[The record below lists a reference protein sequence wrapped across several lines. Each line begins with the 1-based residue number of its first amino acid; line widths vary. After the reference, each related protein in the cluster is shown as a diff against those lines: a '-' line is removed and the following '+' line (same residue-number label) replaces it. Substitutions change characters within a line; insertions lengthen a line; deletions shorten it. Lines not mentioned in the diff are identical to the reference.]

1 MLSNNK
7 PILRDLVLVGGGHS
21 HVGVLKAFA
30 MQPLPGVRLTLVCT
44 DAHTPYSGMLPGYV
58 AGHYD
63 FDVVHLDLVRLCVF
77 AGARFVRAEVTGID
91 RVRRQVALH
100 GRPALDYDLLAI
112 NTGST
117 PQTSATPG
125 AAEHA
130 VSVKPIASFN
140 QRWLALLSAV
150 QAGVGP
156 RSIAVVGA
164 GAGGVELL
172 LAMQYRLRS
181 ECRALGNP
189 QAAPVFSL
197 FSSSNTILPTHNARV
212 QRRFAHVLGARGVQV
227 HTSARVTQVSD
238 AAVHVQRANQTH
250 RETGD
255 WLAAD
260 AVFWVT
266 EAGGGAW
273 LKGTGLALDGA
284 GCVRVNAYLQSVSD
298 PRIFAS
304 GDVASLDGWPLEKAG
319 VFAVRMGMPLARNLR
334 HALLGQAL
342 RAFRPQRGWLALI
355 STGDRY
361 AVASRG
367 AVSFAGAWVWHWKD
381 WIDRRFMQRFSAL
394 GAPRMGQAVA
404 HPMPR
409 LADLGAEES
418 LQSAAAQ
425 AMRCGGCGAKVGAGV
440 LAQALGTLRPLPN
453 SDVLIGLSAP
463 DDAAL
468 VRVPPGKAVVQ
479 TVDFF
484 RAFIDDPYRFGQI
497 AANHA
502 LGDIFAMGAQAHTA
516 TAIATVPPGLDGQTG
531 SLLRQMMTG
540 AVEVLNAAGCTLV
553 GGHTGEGQEL
563 ALGFAINGL
572 VDLDAQGH
580 PVGVLRK
587 SGMQPGEVLILT
599 KPLGTGTLFAAH
611 ALGLAR
617 GRWVDAALTQ
627 MAQSSQTAARTLQA
641 FGASACTDVTGF
653 GLLGHLLEMARASG
667 VVVAIDLAALP
678 VLDGALDCLEQG
690 ITSSLHSANARQ
702 HSARAFTVTADNI
715 LANDAATALRLA
727 LLYDPQT
734 AGGLLASLPAARAG
748 ACIAALHA
756 QGYAQSA
763 IIASVNEATAP
774 TGAAHAPIVVVKQ

>member
-1 MLSNNK
+1 MQSSTT

-30 MQPLPGVRLTLVCT
+30 MQPLPGVRITLVCT

-63 FDVVHLDLVRLCVF
+63 FDAVHLDLVRLCVF

-91 RVRRQVALH
+91 RARRQVLLRD
-100 GRPALDYDLLAI
+100 RPALDYDLLAI

-117 PQTSATPG
+117 PQTASTPG

-140 QRWLALLSAV
+140 QRWLGLLDAV
-150 QAGVGP
+150 RNGQVP
-156 RSIAVVGA
+156 QSVAVVGA

-172 LAMQYRLRS
+172 LAMQYRLRA
-181 ECRALGNP
+181 ECQALGAGHETP
-189 QAAPVFSL
+189 QFVL
-197 FSSSNTILPTHNARV
+197 FSASGTILPTHNPRV
-212 QRRFAHVLGARGVQV
+212 QGRFAQVLQARGVRV
-227 HTSARVTQVSD
+227 HTGVRVTQVSD
-238 AAVHVQRANQTH
+238 KAVQIHRAG
-250 RETGD
+250 EAPDATGE
-255 WLAAD
+255 WLSAD

-266 EAGGGAW
+266 QAGGGAW
-273 LKGTGLALDGA
+273 LQGTGLALDSA
-284 GCVRVNAYLQSVSD
+284 GCVRVNSYLQSVSD

-304 GDVASLDGWPLEKAG
+304 GDVASLDDGPLEKAG
-319 VFAVRMGMPLARNLR
+319 VFAVRMGMPLAHNLR
-334 HALLGQAL
+334 RALLGQGL
-342 RAFRPQRGWLALI
+342 RPYHPQRRWLALI
-355 STGDRY
+355 TTGDRY

-367 AVSFAGAWVWHWKD
+367 ALSFAGSWVWHWKD
-381 WIDRRFMQRFSAL
+381 WIDRRFMRRFSDL
-394 GAPRMGQAVA
+394 GAPAMAQAPVTQA
-404 HPMPR
+404 PL
-409 LADLGAEES
+409 LADLSAEES
-418 LQSAAAQ
+418 QQSTAAQ

-440 LAQALGTLRPLPN
+440 LAQALGALRPLPN

-484 RAFIDDPYRFGQI
+484 RAFVDDPYRFGQI

-516 TAIATVPPGLDGQTG
+516 TAIATVPPGLDRQTRA
-531 SLLRQMMTG
+531 LLGQMMTG

-572 VDLDAQGH
+572 VDLNAHGQ
-580 PVGVLRK
+580 PLGVLHK
-587 SGMQPGEVLILT
+587 GGMQSGEVLILT

-611 ALGLAR
+611 ALGQAR
-617 GRWVDAALTQ
+617 GRWVESALTC
-627 MAQSSQTAARTLQA
+627 MAQSSQTAARTLQD

-653 GLLGHLLEMARASG
+653 GLLGHLLEMARASQ
-667 VVVAIDLAALP
+667 VAVELALEALP
-678 VLDGALDCLEQG
+678 VLDGALECLQQG

-702 HSARAFTVTADNI
+702 SSA
-715 LANDAATALRLA
+715 LAGGDALEGAAALRLA
-727 LLYDPQT
+727 LLFDPQT
-734 AGGLLASLPAARAG
+734 AGGLLASVPAAQAE
-748 ACIAALHA
+748 ACVTTLQA
-756 QGYAQSA
+756 QGYGQCAV
-763 IIASVNEATAP
+763 IARVRGPMASDDIGRVPVAL
-774 TGAAHAPIVVVKQ
+774 VKQ